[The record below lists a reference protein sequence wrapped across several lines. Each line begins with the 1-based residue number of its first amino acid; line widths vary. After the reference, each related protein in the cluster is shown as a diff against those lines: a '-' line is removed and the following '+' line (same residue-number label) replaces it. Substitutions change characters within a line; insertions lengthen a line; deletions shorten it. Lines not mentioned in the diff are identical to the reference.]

1 MESTGDRIK
10 KIRNALGLS
19 QSEFGERIGVKK
31 SAISG
36 IETGRQSL
44 ASQMSHSVCREFHVS
59 ETWLETGEGEMF
71 EKDEDFSLD
80 QFLKDHDADQLEVQI
95 VKAYFELPADMRRQ
109 LIASFKENLAREQSS
124 SIGPLDDIDATMADI
139 DRETEEYRRQ
149 LIEQK
154 RAAGELPA
162 SDTGS
167 AASGGS
173 ENVGA

>member
-71 EKDEDFSLD
+71 VKEDDFSLD

-109 LIASFKENLAREQSS
+109 LIEAFKANLAREQGSS
-124 SIGPLDDIDATMADI
+124 SGPLDDIDAT
-139 DRETEEYRRQ
+139 TEEVRRQ
-149 LIEQK
+149 LIAEK
-154 RAAGELPA
+154 KAREKSSA
-162 SDTGS
+162 SSTDGQRGDQSNDIT
-167 AASGGS
+167 A
-173 ENVGA
+173 